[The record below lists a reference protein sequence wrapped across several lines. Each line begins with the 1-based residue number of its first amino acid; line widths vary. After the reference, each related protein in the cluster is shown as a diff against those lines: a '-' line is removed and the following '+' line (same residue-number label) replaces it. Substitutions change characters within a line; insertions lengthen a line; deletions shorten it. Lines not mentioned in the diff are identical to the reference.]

1 MKIYKNILKNDLESK
16 KFLNRSFVQW
26 HSEVIFI
33 KLEVNKIRR
42 RNGCDCW
49 GIPEYDDVYIVL
61 KDNKI
66 IYESESDPTCLIN
79 DLLNELTK

>member
-1 MKIYKNILKNDLESK
+1 MLKDIFSHE
-16 KFLNRSFVQW
+16 SFVQW

-33 KLEVNKIRR
+33 KIEVNKIRR